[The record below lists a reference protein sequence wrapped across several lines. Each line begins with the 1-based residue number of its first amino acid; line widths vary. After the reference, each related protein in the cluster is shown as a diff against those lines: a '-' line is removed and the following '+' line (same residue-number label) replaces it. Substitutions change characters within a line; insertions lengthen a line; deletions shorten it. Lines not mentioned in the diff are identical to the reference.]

1 MTEHTKEMVYSANRI
16 NPERIAEGTYK
27 GFDYYVFNLG
37 THPCAYVDVTETLLN
52 GKEYGSIE
60 IQCHG
65 GLTYSRDYLPTVD
78 KKGWFLGWDYA
89 HYCDFAGYELEMPID
104 IRTNGKK
111 WTTAEIVNECKQVIN
126 QIVTDHQTEKGGD
139 RG

>member
-27 GFDYYVFNLG
+27 GFAYYVLNLG

-52 GKEYGSIE
+52 GKEYDSIE

-65 GLTYSRDYLPTVD
+65 GLTYSRDYLSTVD
-78 KKGWFLGWDYA
+78 KKGWFIGWDYA
-89 HYCDFAGYELEMPID
+89 HYCDFSGYELEMPIY

-111 WTTAEIVNECKQVIN
+111 WTTYEIINECKQVID
-126 QIVTDHQTEKGGD
+126 QIASDHPTEKGGVKE
-139 RG
+139 